1 MKKQRARILLS
12 SLVISVFIVP
22 AGCLIALAGWTPP
35 CRIAD
40 SLGYLSRSCAREQI
54 QAAVGSKNL
63 EVIEISRIRI
73 AGKRERKV
81 EFRSRLK
88 EPHDDDSANMVFVD
102 SVIFRPVGKRWRL
115 DLSSLHW

>member
-1 MKKQRARILLS
+1 MKKHGARLMLGG
-12 SLVISVFIVP
+12 LVISVVLVP
-22 AGCLIALAGWTPP
+22 AGCLIALTGWTPP

-40 SLGYLSRSCAREQI
+40 SLGYLSRSCASEQI

-73 AGKRERKV
+73 AAKRERKV
-81 EFRSRLK
+81 EFRARLR
-88 EPHDDDSANMVFVD
+88 EPYDDDSANMVFVD
-102 SVIFRPVGKRWRL
+102 SVIFRSVGKRWRL